1 MLCLVET
8 QGVIRNWTLSSQTV
22 EFSSGG
28 EVYYLFTSLHWLFRA
43 HSIPLFVWLSKE
55 SWSSLRLM
63 APVESGIRSFQFSD
77 SAWGTHPTLR
87 LIGHLS
93 RVKSLLAYP
102 TLLLSTHFHLAP
114 LHRVAE
120 RMLTGPG
127 IILSSLPGVRPSLCG
142 GSVWK
147 TLQPQAVFWTV
158 AACYCDVPSTCWQW
172 VCSWT
177 QTPDLQSRFSET
189 CWSVTKLRSN
199 TPYWLPYSNCG
210 VRVFHSCFCSSLQQE
225 FLASSF
231 TFICCFPCTDL
242 NIKRQRSL
250 IPNQP
255 TEITATV

>member
-1 MLCLVET
+1 MLYGTELWALKLLNF
-8 QGVIRNWTLSSQTV
+8 RL
-22 EFSSGG
+22 
-28 EVYYLFTSLHWLFRA
+28 EVKIWHYLFTSLHWLFRA
-43 HSIPLFVWLSKE
+43 HSIRLFVWLSKE

-77 SAWGTHPTLR
+77 GAWGTHPTLQ

-102 TLLLSTHFHLAP
+102 TLLLSTHFHLTP
-114 LHRVAE
+114 LHRGAE
-120 RMLTGPG
+120 RMHTGPE

-210 VRVFHSCFCSSLQQE
+210 VRVFHSCFVHLSSKSFWLQVLHSSAV
-225 FLASSF
+225 FLALISTSR
-231 TFICCFPCTDL
+231 
-242 NIKRQRSL
+242 RQRSL